1 MIRISSIVYFIKDNE
16 TAGRWY
22 KNIFNTKPF
31 QTEENFI
38 GFMINNFDVSFNR
51 ADKKLTNHVGN
62 QVSYWKVEN
71 VKETLLKK

>member
-1 MIRISSIVYFIKDNE
+1 
-16 TAGRWY
+16 
-22 KNIFNTKPF
+22 
-31 QTEENFI
+31 
-38 GFMINNFDVSFNR
+38 MINNFDVSFNR